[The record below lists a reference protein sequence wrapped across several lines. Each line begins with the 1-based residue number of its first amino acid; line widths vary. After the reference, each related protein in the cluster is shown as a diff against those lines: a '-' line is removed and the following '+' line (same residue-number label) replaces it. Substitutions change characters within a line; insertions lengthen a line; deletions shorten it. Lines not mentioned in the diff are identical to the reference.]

1 MSLLRRIFHELFGGI
16 PVRFASAY
24 PLETS
29 IERLRSRTRKS
40 PFGGLFQEGVAGRV
54 SEEKVSLR
62 RVIPFFSNGFKPVFK
77 GRFKREANGVVL
89 EGQFTKFFV
98 TKIVMGFSF
107 GFVVLWTLLSCV
119 IALGT
124 ALMPDKSL
132 GVSLTIFFPLIGA
145 STLIAGYALVR
156 LGAPWSRNDIAY
168 LSGVITQAL
177 GAEQAPSKT

>member
-1 MSLLRRIFHELFGGI
+1 MSLLGKVFHELFGGI

-24 PLETS
+24 PLEES
-29 IERLRSRTRKS
+29 IERLRSRTRRS
-40 PFGGLFQEGVAGRV
+40 LFRSLFKEGAVGRV
-54 SEEKVSLR
+54 SEEKVSLQ
-62 RVIPFFSNGFKPVFK
+62 RVIPFFTNSFKPVFK

-98 TKIVMGFSF
+98 IKIFMGFLF
-107 GFVVLWTLLSCV
+107 GFVVLWTFLSCV

-132 GVSLTIFFPLIGA
+132 GVSLTMFFPLIGA
-145 STLIAGYALVR
+145 SMLIAGYALLR

-168 LSGVITQAL
+168 LSGLITQAL
-177 GAEQAPSKT
+177 GAEQAA